1 VKPVL
6 LPNTGHVDSRGQ
18 FQRIFDKQTI
28 GLKNLELQQVNIS
41 KNPLAQTL
49 RGMHF
54 QVAGPPEHKFITVLS
69 GTIYLVVSNAHIVSK
84 KNEVEN
90 HYFQLSEDISE
101 TLFVPSGLATGWIS
115 LSNNVVISYLM
126 TSRFQECDYSGFLFD
141 DPFANIHWL
150 SSPKVISSKDRSW
163 QLM

>member
-1 VKPVL
+1 MKPVL

-84 KNEVEN
+84 KMKLKITTSNCQKIFPK
-90 HYFQLSEDISE
+90 HCLSQADW
-101 TLFVPSGLATGWIS
+101 LLVG
-115 LSNNVVISYLM
+115 
-126 TSRFQECDYSGFLFD
+126 SRYQ
-141 DPFANIHWL
+141 I
-150 SSPKVISSKDRSW
+150 
-163 QLM
+163 M